1 MTRNLKPETFFTI
14 GCDLHAPGFV
24 MNIRNIR
31 AIARKEYYH
40 LIRDFRSL
48 YLAFVIPLLLILLFG
63 YALSMDVEHIQT
75 VVVDHDRTPESRDF
89 ILKMDATPYFDIV
102 GKAPQHG
109 SGDSGA
115 GSQSGHSGGGDP
127 ARWTENLKADRQS
140 PLQVLIDG
148 SDPNY
153 AGNIRA
159 FMTAYI
165 ARQNQSHLVAFL
177 NRQGRTSIR
186 TPVEGRIRVW
196 FNEDLESR
204 NFIVPGII
212 AIIIMIVGALL
223 TSLVIAREY
232 ENGTMET
239 IFSLPVR
246 SVEFLLGK
254 AIPYFF
260 IALADVLVAILMG
273 QLLFGVVMKSSFW
286 LMVGASSIYIG
297 VALCIGLF
305 ISVKTKAQLV
315 ANQMAIM
322 LTYMPSLLLSDFV
335 FPRENMPLV
344 LKGISLLVPATY
356 YIDILNGLYL
366 RNLTFAPLW
375 LDFAVL
381 AAMFLLLAAL
391 NIRALKKEG
400 L

>member
-1 MTRNLKPETFFTI
+1 
-14 GCDLHAPGFV
+14 

-63 YALSMDVEHIQT
+63 YALSMDVDHIQT
-75 VVVDHDRTPESRDF
+75 VVVDHDQTTESRDF
-89 ILKMDATPYFDIV
+89 IRRMDATSYFDVIGYLPNTEAV
-102 GKAPQHG
+102 IRALDHNQAILGVVIP
-109 SGDSGA
+109 
-115 GSQSGHSGGGDP
+115 P
-127 ARWTENLKADRQS
+127 RWTEDLKADRKS
-140 PLQVLIDG
+140 PIQVLIDG

-153 AGNIRA
+153 ASNVRA
-159 FMTAYI
+159 FIMAYI
-165 ARQNQSHLVAFL
+165 SQRNQEHLVQFL
-177 NRQGRTSIR
+177 NRQGRTAIK
-186 TPVEGRIRVW
+186 TPVEGHIRVW

-204 NFIVPGII
+204 KFIVPGII

-239 IFSLPVR
+239 ILSLPIH
-246 SVEFLLGK
+246 SAEFLLGK

-260 IALADVLVAILMG
+260 IALTDVLVAILMG
-273 QLLFGVVMKSSFW
+273 QLLFGVVLKSSFW
-286 LMVGASSIYIG
+286 VMVAASSIYIG
-297 VALCIGLF
+297 VALCIGLL
-305 ISVKTKAQLV
+305 ISVLTKAQLV
-315 ANQMAIM
+315 ANQMAIL

-335 FPRENMPLV
+335 FPRENMPLA
-344 LKGISLLVPATY
+344 LKVFSLFVPATY

-366 RNLTFAPLW
+366 RSLTFISLW

-381 AAMFLLLAAL
+381 STMFLLLIGL